1 VIGAG
6 RASKEAI
13 MSGPANA
20 TNGLNQEKSGASSIR
35 TTISGAWAWCGHVL
49 YGHTALVLTIMF
61 FLTMV
66 GALWY
71 LTRISIELVHSAA
84 LQGTSLY
91 ADALEEVRKVYT
103 SEVVDRLV
111 DRVTVTHDYATRE
124 GAIPLPVTFSMEL
137 DKRVSKETAGMQ
149 ARLYS
154 DFPFPSR
161 KDGGPRDDF
170 ERAALRQLR
179 QFPDRPFYRFEDF
192 QGRQSLRYAVADRM
206 EAGCVSCHNSHP
218 DSPKTDWK
226 VGDVRG
232 VIEIIRPL
240 DSIIAQ
246 TYSGLRDTFALMAVI
261 GIMGLSSLALVIA
274 RLRQS
279 STEAEERASALEKEI
294 LAREMTESEL
304 RRAKDAA
311 ETANVAKS
319 QFLGNMGHE
328 LRTPLNAI
336 LGYMELIRD
345 NIYGEVP
352 EKIRD
357 VLQRVEKN
365 GRHLLNLIN
374 EVLDIARMETGRL
387 TLSISDYSMGEVA
400 QTLATS
406 LEGAGLEK
414 HLALKVTVAPDL
426 PIGRGD
432 QRRLA
437 QVLRNLVGNAIKFT
451 EGGEVHVDVQASDGS
466 FLVSVADT
474 GPGIAAADQQRIFE
488 AFGQIDT
495 AKTRKGGTGLG
506 LSIAKRIIELHGG
519 RIWVESSLGK
529 GSIFWFTVPIRV
541 ERQSEIT

>member
-84 LQGTSLY
+84 LQGSSLY
-91 ADALEEVRKVYT
+91 ADALEEARKVYT

-137 DKRVSKETAGMQ
+137 DRRVSKETAGMQ

-170 ERAALRQLR
+170 EREALRQLR

-519 RIWVESSLGK
+519 RIGVESSLGK

>member
-1 VIGAG
+1 
-6 RASKEAI
+6 
-13 MSGPANA
+13 
-20 TNGLNQEKSGASSIR
+20 
-35 TTISGAWAWCGHVL
+35 
-49 YGHTALVLTIMF
+49 
-61 FLTMV
+61 
-66 GALWY
+66 
-71 LTRISIELVHSAA
+71 
-84 LQGTSLY
+84 
-91 ADALEEVRKVYT
+91 
-103 SEVVDRLV
+103 
-111 DRVTVTHDYATRE
+111 
-124 GAIPLPVTFSMEL
+124 
-137 DKRVSKETAGMQ
+137 
-149 ARLYS
+149 
-154 DFPFPSR
+154 
-161 KDGGPRDDF
+161 
-170 ERAALRQLR
+170 
-179 QFPDRPFYRFEDF
+179 
-192 QGRQSLRYAVADRM
+192 M

-519 RIWVESSLGK
+519 RIGVESSLGK

>member
-1 VIGAG
+1 
-6 RASKEAI
+6 
-13 MSGPANA
+13 MSESTNA
-20 TNGLNQEKSGASSIR
+20 THGPYQQKPGTSAMR
-35 TTISGAWAWCGHVL
+35 TTISAAWDWFVRLL
-49 YGHTALVLTIMF
+49 YEHTALVLTIMF
-61 FLTMV
+61 LLMIAGT
-66 GALWY
+66 LWY
-71 LTRISIELVHSAA
+71 LSRISIELVHSAA
-84 LQGTSLY
+84 LQGSSLY

-111 DRVTVTHDYATRE
+111 DRVPVTHDYAARE

-137 DKRVSKETAGMQ
+137 DKRVSKETTGMQ

-170 ERAALRQLR
+170 EREALRHLR

-206 EAGCVSCHNSHP
+206 EAGCVSCHNSRP

-246 TYSGLRDTFALMAVI
+246 TYAGLRDTFALLTLISVVT
-261 GIMGLSSLALVIA
+261 LSSLALVIA
-274 RLRQS
+274 RLRRS
-279 STEAEERASALEKEI
+279 STEAEERAGVLEKEI
-294 LAREMTESEL
+294 LEREMMEREL
-304 RRAKDAA
+304 RTAKDAA

-319 QFLGNMGHE
+319 QFLNNMGHE
-328 LRTPLNAI
+328 LRTPLNAVI
-336 LGYMELIRD
+336 GYMELMRD

-365 GRHLLNLIN
+365 GRRLLSLIN
-374 EVLDIARMETGRL
+374 EVLDISKMEAGHL
-387 TLSISDYSMGEVA
+387 TLSLADYSMGEVT
-400 QTLATS
+400 QTATTS
-406 LEGAGLEK
+406 LESAAAEK

-426 PIGRGD
+426 PRGYGD
-432 QRRLA
+432 QRRLT
-437 QVLRNLVGNAIKFT
+437 QVVVNLVGNAIKFT
-451 EGGEVHVDVQASDGS
+451 EIGGEVQVDVQASDGA
-466 FLVSVADT
+466 FFVSVVDT

-488 AFGQIDT
+488 SFGQIDT
-495 AKTRKGGTGLG
+495 SKTRKGGAGLG
-506 LSIAKRIIELHGG
+506 LAIAKRIVELHSG
-519 RIWVESSLGK
+519 RIWVESIFGK
-529 GSIFWFTVPIRV
+529 GSTFRFTVPIRV
-541 ERQSEIT
+541 DLRSEIS

>member
-1 VIGAG
+1 
-6 RASKEAI
+6 
-13 MSGPANA
+13 
-20 TNGLNQEKSGASSIR
+20 
-35 TTISGAWAWCGHVL
+35 
-49 YGHTALVLTIMF
+49 
-61 FLTMV
+61 
-66 GALWY
+66 
-71 LTRISIELVHSAA
+71 
-84 LQGTSLY
+84 
-91 ADALEEVRKVYT
+91 
-103 SEVVDRLV
+103 
-111 DRVTVTHDYATRE
+111 
-124 GAIPLPVTFSMEL
+124 
-137 DKRVSKETAGMQ
+137 
-149 ARLYS
+149 
-154 DFPFPSR
+154 
-161 KDGGPRDDF
+161 
-170 ERAALRQLR
+170 
-179 QFPDRPFYRFEDF
+179 
-192 QGRQSLRYAVADRM
+192 
-206 EAGCVSCHNSHP
+206 
-218 DSPKTDWK
+218 
-226 VGDVRG
+226 
-232 VIEIIRPL
+232 
-240 DSIIAQ
+240 
-246 TYSGLRDTFALMAVI
+246 
-261 GIMGLSSLALVIA
+261 
-274 RLRQS
+274 
-279 STEAEERASALEKEI
+279 
-294 LAREMTESEL
+294 
-304 RRAKDAA
+304 
-311 ETANVAKS
+311 
-319 QFLGNMGHE
+319 MGHE

-495 AKTRKGGTGLG
+495 SKTRKGGTGLG

>member
-124 GAIPLPVTFSMEL
+124 GAIPLPVTFSMEV

-519 RIWVESSLGK
+519 RIGVESSLGK

>member
-1 VIGAG
+1 
-6 RASKEAI
+6 

-124 GAIPLPVTFSMEL
+124 GAIPLPVTFSMEV

-179 QFPDRPFYRFEDF
+179 QFPDRPFFRFEDF

-519 RIWVESSLGK
+519 RIGVESSLGK